1 MSTTIAAPVLIIGG
15 SGIVGSQAAQTLRKL
30 HLDLPI
36 AIGGR
41 DLAKAKSVADTLGGA
56 EAVSIDLDRAD
67 LGQPAGKAFSAV
79 VLFVKDET
87 LNSLK
92 FAQARELPYLSVSSG
107 VFEVGPEMAHYIHKP
122 NSSAILMASTWL
134 AGSATFPVLQVAR
147 DFRRIDEITIA
158 VVLDEQDMG
167 GPAAFADF
175 ERLTQ
180 SAPNPLALKNGKWRW
195 VTGAEATRSFT
206 DIDGKQIEASAYSPF
221 DVLSLGVA
229 TGAHSIRFD
238 MAYGESAR
246 RRRGEP
252 FSTEIVIE
260 ISGELNT
267 GEQTTTRLDIVHPQG
282 QAPLTALNVA
292 LSVERLLG
300 LSGGEKVAPGL
311 YFPDGLMEPDYVV
324 ARMQEFGAVLRRTDA
339 ENHLWVSGEKRHI
352 ARARAEKE
360 C

>member
-1 MSTTIAAPVLIIGG
+1 MSTTTTAPVLIIGG

-30 HLDLPI
+30 HPDLPI

-41 DLAKAKSVADTLGGA
+41 DLAKAKFVADSLGSA

-67 LGQPAGKAFSAV
+67 LGQPDGKAFSAV

-92 FAQARELPYLSVSSG
+92 YAQAHYLPYLSVSSG

-134 AGSATFPVLQVAR
+134 VGSATFPVLQAAR

-180 SAPNPLALKNGKWRW
+180 SGAKPLILRNSKWRW
-195 VTGAEATRSFT
+195 IKDEEATRNFT
-206 DIDGKQIEASAYSPF
+206 DIEGKQIEASAYSPF

-238 MAYGESAR
+238 MAYGESAS

-300 LSGGEKVAPGL
+300 LSDGEKVAPGL
-311 YFPDGLMEPDYVV
+311 YFPEGLMEPDYVV
-324 ARMQEFGAVLRRTDA
+324 GRMKEFGAQFRKSTP

-352 ARARAEKE
+352 ARA
-360 C
+360 

>member
-1 MSTTIAAPVLIIGG
+1 MPTSITAPVLIIGG

-30 HLDLPI
+30 HPELPI

-41 DLAKAKSVADTLGGA
+41 DLAKAKAVADSVGNA
-56 EAVSIDLDRAD
+56 EAVTIDLARAD
-67 LGQPAGKAFSAV
+67 LDQPDTKTFSAV
-79 VLFVKDET
+79 VLFVKDDT

-92 FAQARELPYLSVSSG
+92 YAQARGLPYLSVSSG

-134 AGSATFPVLQVAR
+134 AGSATFPTLQAAK
-147 DFRRIDEITIA
+147 DFRTIDEITMT

-180 SAPNPLALKNGKWRW
+180 SAPNPLTLKDGKWRW
-195 VTGAEATRSFT
+195 VKGEEATRSFIN
-206 DIDGKQIEASAYSPF
+206 IDGNEVEASAYSPL
-221 DVLSLGVA
+221 DVLSLGIA
-229 TGAHSIRFD
+229 TDAKSIRFD
-238 MAYGESAR
+238 MAYGESAS

-260 ISGELNT
+260 ISGELKT

-282 QAPLTALNVA
+282 QAPLTALHVA
-292 LSVERLLG
+292 LAIERLLG

-311 YFPDGLMEPDYVV
+311 YFPDGLLDPDYVV
-324 ARMQEFGAVLRRTDA
+324 ARMKEFGTQFRQSTSQ
-339 ENHLWVSGEKRHI
+339 NHLWVSGEKRHI
-352 ARARAEKE
+352 ARA
-360 C
+360 

>member
-1 MSTTIAAPVLIIGG
+1 MSTTTTAPVLIIGG
-15 SGIVGSQAAQTLRKL
+15 SGFVGAQAAQTLRKL
-30 HLDLPI
+30 HPDLPI

-41 DLAKAKSVADTLGGA
+41 DLAKAEFVARSLGSA
-56 EAVSIDLDRAD
+56 EAVAIDLDRAD
-67 LGQPAGKAFSAV
+67 LGQPGGKAFSAI

-92 FAQARELPYLSVSSG
+92 YAQAHRLPYLSVSSG

-134 AGSATFPVLQVAR
+134 AGSATFPALQAAR
-147 DFRRIDEITIA
+147 DFSRIDDITIA
-158 VVLDEQDMG
+158 AVLDEQDMG

-180 SAPNPLALKNGKWRW
+180 SAPNPLALKSGKWRW
-195 VTGAEATRSFT
+195 VTGENATRQFT
-206 DIDGKQIEASAYSPF
+206 DIDGTKVEASAYAPL
-221 DVLSLGVA
+221 DVLSLGVT

-238 MAYGESAR
+238 MAYGQSAS
-246 RRRGEP
+246 RRRGEA

-260 ISGELNT
+260 ISGQLKT
-267 GEQTTTRLDIVHPQG
+267 GEETTARLDIVHPQG
-282 QAPLTALNVA
+282 QAPLTALHVA
-292 LSVERLLG
+292 LAVERLLG
-300 LSGGEKVAPGL
+300 LAGGEKVAPGL

-352 ARARAEKE
+352 ARA
-360 C
+360 

>member
-30 HLDLPI
+30 HPDLPI

-41 DLAKAKSVADTLGGA
+41 DLAKAKSVADSLGSA

-92 FAQARELPYLSVSSG
+92 YAQTHGLPYLSVSSG

-134 AGSATFPVLQVAR
+134 AGSATFPVLQAAG

-175 ERLTQ
+175 ERLTL

-195 VTGAEATRSFT
+195 VTGAEANRRFT
-206 DIDGKQIEASAYSPF
+206 DIDGKQIEASAYSPL

-238 MAYGESAR
+238 MAYGESAS

-267 GEQTTTRLDIVHPQG
+267 GEQTTARLDIVHPQG
-282 QAPLTALNVA
+282 QAPLTALHVA
-292 LSVERLLG
+292 LAVERLLG

-324 ARMQEFGAVLRRTDA
+324 ARMQEFGAVFRRTDA

-352 ARARAEKE
+352 ARA
-360 C
+360 

>member
-1 MSTTIAAPVLIIGG
+1 MSTTTTAPVLIIGG

-30 HLDLPI
+30 HPDLPI

-41 DLAKAKSVADTLGGA
+41 DLAKAQTVAGSLSNA
-56 EAVSIDLDRAD
+56 EAVAINLERAD
-67 LGQPAGKAFSAV
+67 LGQPDGKAFSAV

-92 FAQARELPYLSVSSG
+92 YAQAHGLPYVSVSSG

-134 AGSATFPVLQVAR
+134 AGSATFPTLQAAG
-147 DFRRIDEITIA
+147 DFSRIDEITIA

-180 SAPNPLALKNGKWRW
+180 SAPNPLTLKNGKWRW
-195 VTGAEATRSFT
+195 IKDEEATRRFT
-206 DIDGKQIEASAYSPF
+206 DIDGKEIEASAYSPL

-229 TGAHSIRFD
+229 TGAQSIRFD
-238 MAYGESAR
+238 MAYGESAS

-260 ISGELNT
+260 ISGQRKT
-267 GEQTTTRLDIVHPQG
+267 GEETTARLDIVHPQG
-282 QAPLTALNVA
+282 QAPLTALHVA
-292 LSVERLLG
+292 LAAERLLG

-311 YFPDGLMEPDYVV
+311 YFPDGLMEPDYVI
-324 ARMQEFGAVLRRTDA
+324 ARMKEFGTQFHKSTP

-352 ARARAEKE
+352 ARA
-360 C
+360 